1 MKRFYSLDIEY
12 QMRHFFEG
20 LPERKRREYA
30 VIEANKLGHGGSIY
44 ISGLLG
50 IDRKT
55 IYHGRKSQA
64 DFDEV
69 LPQGRQRRVGGG
81 RKKNV

>member
-30 VIEANKLGHGGSIY
+30 VIDATKLGYGGSSY
-44 ISGLLG
+44 ISGLLE

-55 IYHGRKSQA
+55 IYNGRKSQA
-64 DFDEV
+64 DFDEA
-69 LPQGRQRRVGGG
+69 LPAGRQRRAGGG

>member
-1 MKRFYSLDIEY
+1 MC
-12 QMRHFFEG
+12 HFFER

-30 VIEANKLGHGGSIY
+30 VIEANKLEYGGSIY

-55 IYHGRKSQA
+55 IYHGRKPQV
-64 DFDEV
+64 DIDEA
-69 LPQGRQRRVGGG
+69 PPDG
-81 RKKNV
+81 